1 MATSIREL
9 LSWGERELSGASENP
24 QLDARILLAEI
35 LNISQ
40 THLVTLDQVSSEQAK
55 EFEAWIIR
63 RKNCEPIQYITTR
76 AYFRSL
82 TLAVGPGVLIP
93 RPESE
98 LLVDA
103 VIEYVKTRAQLSLNK
118 TSVADF
124 GAGSG
129 ALAIS
134 IATELP
140 GSAVIAVESEPQAL
154 SWLEKN
160 VAMLAP
166 QVQVV
171 QSNVQSFDGLGK
183 FDVVIANPPY
193 IPAGQSLPSEVREF
207 EPATSLFGGENG
219 LEVPALFIDSAQKA
233 LRPGGFLAL
242 EHHESHSD
250 EIANL
255 LKKFFDEV
263 TLHYDLNNRPR
274 WSSGVRK

>member
-9 LSWGERELSGASENP
+9 LSWGERELSRASENP

-40 THLVTLDQVSSEQAK
+40 THLAIRDQVSSEEAK

-63 RKNCEPIQYITTR
+63 RKSCEPIQYITTR
-76 AYFRSL
+76 AHFRSL

-98 LLVDA
+98 SLVDA
-103 VIEYVKTRAQLSLNK
+103 VIDYVKKSAQLSSDKIL
-118 TSVADF
+118 VADL

-140 GSAVIAVESEPQAL
+140 ASAVVAVESEPQAL

-160 VAMLAP
+160 VAALAP

-171 QSNVQSFDGLGK
+171 RTDVQNFDGLGK
-183 FDVVIANPPY
+183 FDVVVANPPY
-193 IPAGQSLPSEVREF
+193 IPSGQSLPTEVREF
-207 EPATSLFGGENG
+207 EPATSLFGGEKG
-219 LEVPALFIDSAQKA
+219 LEVPALFIESAQKA
-233 LRPGGFLAL
+233 LRPSGFLAL

-250 EIANL
+250 EIAEL
-255 LKKFFDEV
+255 LKRFFDEV
-263 TLHYDLNNRPR
+263 TLHYDLNDRPR